1 VVAALRR
8 VLSASSYEDPSIVCL
23 DRTEPDRNVEVNVQ
37 QLAGLLISV
46 NVVESYHSLIE
57 FEKVNPVLGLLLPLW
72 ISRQESI
79 HAIHVVD
86 WTLH

>member
-1 VVAALRR
+1 MVAALRR
-8 VLSASSYEDPSIVCL
+8 VLSSSSYEDPPIVL
-23 DRTEPDRNVEVNVQ
+23 DRTEPDRNVEVDVQ
-37 QLAGLLISV
+37 QLSGLLISV
-46 NVVESYHSLIE
+46 NVVKSYHSLIE

-79 HAIHVVD
+79 HAVHVVD

>member
-1 VVAALRR
+1 MVAALRR
-8 VLSASSYEDPSIVCL
+8 VLSSSSYEDPPIVCL
-23 DRTEPDRNVEVNVQ
+23 DRTEPNRNVEVDVQ

-46 NVVESYHSLIE
+46 NVVKSYHSLIE

-79 HAIHVVD
+79 HAVHVVD